1 MNVLLMLLLLAAC
14 SSEEET
20 KPKNLIDTIDGNIE
34 TNSEIEY
41 IPDTY
46 LNLYQPFKILE
57 DEKPLIDDLIKYI
70 EASYENKEEGVYHGY
85 ISEKYINQP
94 FNIEWVDK
102 TEGRLDVKN
111 KLMPILDRIEERCP
125 GVRDTMLPLS
135 VHVFEATKG
144 MWSKSNGLYASNTS
158 IKYSKDSGLGNVV
171 QTLDL
176 VKPAISILGDYYDED
191 LIYYGQGQQTS
202 YEQKGFYVWEVPEDS
217 QHAFWALD
225 NVFAH
230 ELGHHYISS
239 WMSKNGYSDIKSKF
253 FSEYLAEFFRGV
265 CYGNYA
271 ESPKNQS
278 YKRREHQRYRI
289 SCPNPDK
296 PSVFNQI
303 ACEELNHFPYVY
315 YGASKPTRHRK
326 HTHYNPHL
334 DDFIG
339 NEVYLNKFDSAQTWK
354 AVEATL
360 ASMKGEK
367 AGCFPSQIM
376 SDEQCM
382 WQIVQDGHSNKEEN
396 KPLIWT
402 KREFLQKFC
411 DHYPCG
417 YAKEIFREQ
426 YETYSEHFIEW

>member
-1 MNVLLMLLLLAAC
+1 MNVLLMILILAAC

-20 KPKNLIDTIDGNIE
+20 KPKNQIDAIEDNIE

-57 DEKPLIDDLIKYI
+57 DDKPLIDNLIKYI
-70 EASYENKEEGVYHGY
+70 EASYENKEKGVYHGY
-85 ISEKYINQP
+85 IPEKYINQP
-94 FNIEWVDK
+94 FSIEWVDE
-102 TEGRLDVKN
+102 TDGRLDVKN
-111 KLMPILDRIEERCP
+111 KLMPVLDRIEERCP
-125 GVRDTMLPLS
+125 GVRDNMLPLS
-135 VHVFEATKG
+135 VYVFKAMEGSWTK
-144 MWSKSNGLYASNTS
+144 NTGLYSSNTE
-158 IKYSKDSGLGNVV
+158 IKYGTYEGKENVIL
-171 QTLDL
+171 TLDL
-176 VKPAISILGDYYDED
+176 VKPAISIMGDYYDED
-191 LIYYGQGQQTS
+191 LIYFGQGQQTS

-239 WMSKNGYSDIKSKF
+239 WMARNGYSDIQSKF
-253 FSEYLAEFFRGV
+253 FTEYLAEIFRGV
-265 CYGNYA
+265 CYGNYN
-271 ESPKNQS
+271 ESPKSQAYRKS
-278 YKRREHQRYRI
+278 RYSWYLTECYENDI
-289 SCPNPDK
+289 FCDD
-296 PSVFNQI
+296 
-303 ACEELNHFPYVY
+303 LDTYPYEY

-339 NEVYLNKFDSAQTWK
+339 NEVYLKKFDSAQTWK

-360 ASMKGEK
+360 ADMKGEK

-376 SDEQCM
+376 GDEQCI